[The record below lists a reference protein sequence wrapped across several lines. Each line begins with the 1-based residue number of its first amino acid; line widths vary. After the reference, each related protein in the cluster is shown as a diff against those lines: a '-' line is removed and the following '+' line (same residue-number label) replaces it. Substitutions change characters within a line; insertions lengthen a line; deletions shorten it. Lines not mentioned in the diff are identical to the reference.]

1 MHLLIILNY
10 VLCSLTSKKAQ
21 NVIYPPAGGHE
32 GVTSELYEPRW
43 WELVSFCLSP
53 NLEPQLF

>member
-1 MHLLIILNY
+1 MLISTFE
-10 VLCSLTSKKAQ
+10 LCSLTSKKAQ
-21 NVIYPPAGGHE
+21 NLIYPPAGGHE
-32 GVTSELYEPRW
+32 GVTSELYESLW